1 MTKTDN
7 EKPRKGSSITRV
19 LEILEKLAEIKTPIY
34 PFDLA
39 HQLDIPRPSI
49 HRLLQLLEQEGFVRT
64 DLNGSIIAGPRTFK
78 VAIGIWQSTQYK
90 TLREAILKRLSD
102 TIGETC
108 GISMPDGIDMIYS
121 DRIQTNW
128 PLQVYLPMGSRVP
141 MWGTAS
147 GKLFL
152 STLPEQQQELLLR
165 KLQLS
170 PFTKNTIT
178 DIDALRI
185 ELQQTKKNRMGTDN
199 EEFVAGMVAFA
210 VPILDAQGN
219 FLASLYTHAP
229 TLRTDLPSLLHFEDT
244 LRQAASELSDVL
256 IEFTQTQH

>member
-1 MTKTDN
+1 MIKSDN
-7 EKPRKGSSITRV
+7 EKPKKGSSITRV

-34 PFDLA
+34 PVDLA

-49 HRLLQLLEQEGFVRT
+49 HRLLQQLEQEGFVRT
-64 DLNGSIIAGPRTFK
+64 DLNGSITAGPRTFK
-78 VAIGIWQSTQYK
+78 VAVGIWQSMQYK
-90 TLREAILKRLSD
+90 TMREAILRRLSD

-141 MWGTAS
+141 MWCTAS
-147 GKLFL
+147 GKLYL
-152 STLPEQQQELLLR
+152 STLPETQRSLLLK
-165 KLQLS
+165 KLGLT

-178 DIDALRI
+178 QVDALHEEI
-185 ELQQTKKNRMGTDN
+185 QKTAQAKMGTDS

-210 VPILDAQGN
+210 VPIMDHEGH

-229 TLRTDLPSLLHFEDT
+229 TLRTDLKSLLNFEGE
-244 LRQAASELSDVL
+244 LRKTAVELSDL
-256 IEFTQTQH
+256 FKELTQRPI